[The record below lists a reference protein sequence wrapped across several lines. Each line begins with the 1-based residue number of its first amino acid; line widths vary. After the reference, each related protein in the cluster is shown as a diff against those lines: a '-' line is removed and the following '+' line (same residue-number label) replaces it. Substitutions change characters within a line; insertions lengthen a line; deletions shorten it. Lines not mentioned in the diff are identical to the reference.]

1 MDMPPFHRRILDAAL
16 QVCDAHGLVL
26 AGGYAMR
33 AHGLVERPSQ
43 DLDFATVAFTPLEE
57 ITGDLARALERDGLE
72 VRHQRDSAR
81 LARLTVSDPVTA
93 QSAAVDLMKEPLQ
106 RPAVDMEICPVASM
120 DDVVGMKV
128 GALCGRALPRDFIDV
143 LSVAD
148 RYADRYGLP
157 DLERLGA
164 LFEDGFSLENL
175 AFKLESGLTL
185 DDALFAQYGLDER
198 EIARVKAF
206 ILSWYEDLSLRIA
219 EETELDPD
227 Q

>member
-1 MDMPPFHRRILDAAL
+1 MEMPPFHQRILSAAL
-16 QVCDAHGLVL
+16 GVCDAHGLVL

-57 ITGDLARALERDGLE
+57 ITEDLAKALERDGLRVE
-72 VRHQRDSAR
+72 HQRDSPR
-81 LARLTVSDPVTA
+81 LARLTVSDPVTE
-93 QSAAVDLMKEPLQ
+93 QTAAVDLMKEPLQ
-106 RPAVDMEICPVASM
+106 RPAVDMEICPVAGI

-143 LSVAD
+143 VSVAD
-148 RYADRYGLP
+148 RYGFP

-164 LFEDGFSLENL
+164 LFEEGFSLENL

-185 DDALFAQYGLDER
+185 DDALFAQYGLGEE
-198 EIARVKAF
+198 EIFRVKSF
-206 ILSWYEDLSLRIA
+206 ILSWYEDVSLRLA
-219 EETELDPD
+219 ETDVDPD
-227 Q
+227 L

>member
-1 MDMPPFHRRILDAAL
+1 MDMPPFHRRIMDAAL
-16 QVCDAHGLVL
+16 EVCDAHGLVL

-43 DLDFATVAFTPLEE
+43 DLDFATVAFTPLED
-57 ITGDLARALERDGLE
+57 ITADLARALERDGLE
-72 VRHQRDSAR
+72 VAHQRDSPR
-81 LARLTVSDPVTA
+81 LARLTVSEPVTG

-106 RPAVDMEICPVASM
+106 RPAVDMEFCSVASM

-143 LSVAD
+143 LAV
-148 RYADRYGLP
+148 ADRYGLP

-185 DDALFAQYGLDER
+185 DDALFAQYGLDDD

-206 ILSWYEDLSLRIA
+206 VLAWYEDLSLRIA
-219 EETELDPD
+219 EETALDPD
-227 Q
+227 L